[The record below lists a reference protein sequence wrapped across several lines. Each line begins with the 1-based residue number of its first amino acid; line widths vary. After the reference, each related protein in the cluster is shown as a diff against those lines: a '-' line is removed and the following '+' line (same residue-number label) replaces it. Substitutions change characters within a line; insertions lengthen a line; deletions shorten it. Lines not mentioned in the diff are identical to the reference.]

1 MVFDQPRV
9 GRHRST
15 GRHRSSGRARTTR
28 PPATY
33 ALIRPRRSAL
43 PAGLATLLTIL
54 AGATA
59 VSGWFAASG
68 ASAVMSMIG
77 H

>member
-1 MVFDQPRV
+1 MVFEQPRV

-15 GRHRSSGRARTTR
+15 GRHRAGGRHRAAA

-33 ALIRPRRSAL
+33 AMIRPRRHAL

-54 AGATA
+54 AGASA
-59 VSGWFAASG
+59 VSGWFAAHG
-68 ASAVMSMIG
+68 ASAVAGMIG

>member
-1 MVFDQPRV
+1 MVFDQPRI

-15 GRHRSSGRARTTR
+15 GRHRADGRRRTSA

-33 ALIRPRRSAL
+33 AMIRPRRRAL
-43 PAGLATLLTIL
+43 PAGLATLLSVL
-54 AGATA
+54 AGASA
-59 VSGWFAASG
+59 VSGWFAAHG
-68 ASAVMSMIG
+68 ASAVVSMIA

>member
-1 MVFDQPRV
+1 MVFDQPRI

-15 GRHRSSGRARTTR
+15 GRHRASGQGRTTR

-43 PAGLATLLTIL
+43 PAGLSALLTIL

-59 VSGWFAASG
+59 VSGWFAAHG